1 MSGQMTYLKTTLMVL
16 AMMSGAAALP
26 VQATITSCSVAA
38 PTLPIPDISLSS
50 ATWVK
55 DQPVGPPSHITINFT
70 CYIGPPTDTT
80 DRYYATLAVDPGFR
94 PAIDALSAAH
104 LGLKLEITDGT
115 GKTGK
120 LSWDQIK
127 TAGSGSD
134 VKVSFG
140 AKLDPTG
147 KGDTTTRT
155 ATLTGTFIATEGSA
169 PMVPVNIH
177 VGETQKAFEIRPVN
191 SGTYDYNSI
200 GKINTGAFNVRLFPS
215 GAGKICISTSGPS
228 ACDVNQPNAAVN
240 FGHLYPTS
248 VDSLTRTLPFW
259 VKATQS
265 IGTTSPEGFDVPLNI
280 EFVSEG
286 ETLTASGQAIK
297 LRNPDK
303 EENGLVL
310 SISGPDGKVTFNQP
324 APMHT
329 SLHFAQTTGSTTS
342 QEYLAKVEPASNN
355 AEIKTGQFK
364 AGLTVK
370 VTYN

>member
-26 VQATITSCSVAA
+26 VQAATAKCSVAS
-38 PTLPIPDISLSS
+38 PHLQLPNINLSTTNWSTTVFYTSEVNINYKCDVTAISNN
-50 ATWVK
+50 
-55 DQPVGPPSHITINFT
+55 P
-70 CYIGPPTDTT
+70 
-80 DRYYATLAVDPGFR
+80 DRYKVTLAVDKDFKTVV
-94 PAIDALSAAH
+94 DALKAAH
-104 LGLKLEITDGT
+104 LGLNLKITDRTTGSSGT
-115 GKTGK
+115 LYWNQVKMVGGGH
-120 LSWDQIK
+120 DI
-127 TAGSGSD
+127 
-134 VKVSFG
+134 KVSF
-140 AKLDPTG
+140 ATLPVSFTQSTSVTG
-147 KGDTTTRT
+147 M
-155 ATLTGTFIATEGSA
+155 ATLTGEFFATDTSA
-169 PMVPVNIH
+169 PNVPVNIH
-177 VGETQKAFEIRPVN
+177 VAGAPQAFDIRPVN
-191 SGTYDYNSI
+191 DGTYDFSGYIS
-200 GKINTGAFNVRLFPS
+200 TSAFNIRLFPS
-215 GAGKICISTSGPS
+215 GSGKICISTSGPY
-228 ACDVNQPNAAVN
+228 ACDVNQPNAAVD

-265 IGTTSPEGFDVPLNI
+265 IGTTSPVGFDVPLNI

-324 APMHT
+324 APMNI
-329 SLHFAQTTGSTTS
+329 SLHFAQSTGDTAS

-355 AEIKTGQFK
+355 AEIKTGRFS